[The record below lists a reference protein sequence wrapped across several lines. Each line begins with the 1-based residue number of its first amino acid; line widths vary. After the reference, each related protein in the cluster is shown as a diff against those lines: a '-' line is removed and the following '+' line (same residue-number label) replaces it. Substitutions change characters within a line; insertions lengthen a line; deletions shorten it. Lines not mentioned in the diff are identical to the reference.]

1 MRISLI
7 AAVAENRTIGRDGG
21 LPWHLPGDLKHFK
34 ALTTG
39 KPVVMGRR
47 TFQSIGKPLPGR
59 PNVVISRGGMFKPDG
74 VALCASIGDALD
86 DAERMAY
93 EIGADEIMVIG
104 GERVYRE
111 TLSVAG
117 RIYLTEVLC
126 RAEGNAYF
134 PELDREE
141 WVETAR
147 ENGRR
152 GEGDDQDYNFV
163 ILDKTPRHG

>member
-7 AAVAENRTIGRDGG
+7 AAVAENWTIGRDGA
-21 LPWHLPGDLKHFK
+21 LPWRLPGDLKHFK
-34 ALTTG
+34 TLTFG
-39 KPVVMGRR
+39 KPVVMGRK

-59 PNVVISRGGMFKPDG
+59 PNVVVSRGGMFKPDG
-74 VALCASIGDALD
+74 VALCASIDNALD
-86 DAERMAY
+86 NAERMAY

-104 GERVYRE
+104 GERVYRD
-111 TLSVAG
+111 TLPVAG

-126 RAEGNAYF
+126 KADGNAFF
-134 PELDREE
+134 PELAARE

-152 GEGDDQDYNFV
+152 GEGDDHDYNFV
-163 ILDKTPRHG
+163 VLDKIVRHG

>member
-34 ALTTG
+34 TLTFG
-39 KPVVMGRR
+39 KPVLMGRK
-47 TFQSIGKPLPGR
+47 TFQSIGRPLPGR
-59 PNVVISRGGMFKPDG
+59 PNVVVSRGGMFRPEG
-74 VALCASIGDALD
+74 VALCATLDDALD

-104 GERVYRE
+104 GERIYRD

-126 RAEGNAYF
+126 EPDGNAFF
-134 PELDREE
+134 PELDMAQ
-141 WVETAR
+141 WVETVR
-147 ENGRR
+147 EDGQQS
-152 GEGDDQDYNFV
+152 EGDDHDYNFV
-163 ILDKTPRHG
+163 TLDKKS